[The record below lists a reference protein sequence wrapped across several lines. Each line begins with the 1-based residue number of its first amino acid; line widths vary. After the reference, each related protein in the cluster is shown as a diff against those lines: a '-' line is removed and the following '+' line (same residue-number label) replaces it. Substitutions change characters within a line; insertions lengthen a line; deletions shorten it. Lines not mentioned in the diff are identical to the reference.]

1 MPPPPFD
8 AALVTPDAVVEAYQR
23 LRPHVHRT
31 RVFTCEQ
38 LDERAAHGAKRRLYF
53 KAEHEQKIGAFKIRG
68 AINAISLSSADHI
81 VTQSSGNHAQAIALG
96 CKLLG
101 KKAVVVMPEDSPGVK
116 VSAVRD
122 TYGAEVRF
130 CQPTQE
136 AREAMS
142 AELVQAL
149 RAQFGEDQAE
159 EIHPNQDVRVVNG
172 QGSVGL
178 ELLEQEPNLDAIVV
192 SIGGGGLI
200 SGVATYV
207 KSVNSKIKIIGAEP
221 ECAKSAFM
229 SKKAGELVK
238 NPPNT
243 VINTIADS
251 VKSSLG
257 PTTYPVVRDLV
268 DDVFTA
274 TEQEIEDATRLMMER
289 GKQVI
294 EPGCGLAVAVA
305 TSSQLYE
312 KYPELR
318 NVAVVLCGGNVD
330 LDHLPWTHRK
340 RKADEMGST

>member
-1 MPPPPFD
+1 MPPPAFN
-8 AALVTPDAVVEAYQR
+8 AALVTPDAVLEAYKR
-23 LRPHVHRT
+23 LQPHVHRT
-31 RVFTCEQ
+31 RVFTCDQ
-38 LDERAAHGAKRRLYF
+38 LDQRASHGSARKLF
-53 KAEHEQKIGAFKIRG
+53 LKAEHEQKIGAFKIRG
-68 AINAISLSSADHI
+68 AINAICLSAADYI

-130 CQPTQE
+130 CKATQE

-142 AELVQAL
+142 ADIVREL
-149 RAQFGEDQAE
+149 REKFGEEKAE
-159 EIHPNQDVRVVNG
+159 EIHPNQDIRVVNG

-178 ELLEQEPNLDAIVV
+178 ELLEQEPDLDAIVV

-207 KSVNSKIKIIGAEP
+207 KSVKSHIKVIGAEP
-221 ECAKSAFM
+221 ERAKSAFM
-229 SKKAGELVK
+229 SKQAGKLVK

-243 VINTIADS
+243 VIHTIADS

-274 TEQEIEDATRLMMER
+274 TEQEIEDATKFMMER
-289 GKQVI
+289 AKQVV

-305 TSSQLYE
+305 TSAQLYQR
-312 KYPELR
+312 YPDLKR
-318 NVAVVLCGGNVD
+318 VGVVLCGGNNRSGQF
-330 LDHLPWTHRK
+330 TM
-340 RKADEMGST
+340 DEQKEEGR